1 MKIVSA
7 SSNFNKFQQ
16 AQPHMFQKL
25 NKKHF
30 QGQNSYQA
38 HSCAKLMFRV
48 THLYLFQHIH
58 TSNNTYT
65 L

>member
-1 MKIVSA
+1 MKIVLANSKC
-7 SSNFNKFQQ
+7 NKFQQ
-16 AQPHMFQKL
+16 AQSNKFQKL

-30 QGQNSYQA
+30 QGQNKYQA
-38 HSCAKLMFRV
+38 HSCAKLMFPVRN
-48 THLYLFQHIH
+48 LYLFQHIH